1 MTDPRGNPWDYDPGP
16 ATTSGWPE
24 LFAVT
29 PNYRG
34 LGVAV
39 LGREA
44 FRWHFGP
51 MFYRGRLDGS
61 ARVLLIG
68 QEGAQDESLSHR
80 SFTGGTGAR
89 MQHVLSYLGI
99 NHSYLFL
106 NTFVY
111 PIFGQYNQKL
121 RGLAQHPVSPIVT
134 HRHQL
139 FDKVAAGDLRLVIAV
154 GTAAKESVATWIASH
169 GGHADPANLHLATC
183 GDPLSGVR
191 FIGVLHPGGIS
202 ASGGAAAIKADFAR
216 ATNQIR
222 TWIDGDAGWLP
233 ADPDAGRDLTKPFAY
248 SSDPGP
254 YADFPFG
261 TTPRLGRSATSSN
274 RGDDQRSIQL
284 FSAHGKYNARGAVL
298 NYTDTGLGTKDGYTD
313 ASGDLP
319 VEPPRHFPRRF
330 DPGPP
335 AAWAKLLMGGEPG
348 LGWPDFASLG
358 VTSDASFGTGAV
370 YRGRFTSVS
379 LAVLADPASPDDLFT
394 GRALCGE
401 AGQRLQA
408 LLTAAGLT
416 TRYLIVRTLPVDVSD
431 LTAAKRTTLVNNAA
445 VRALHAEIWNRVAAA
460 NNGLAALLTVGS
472 GAKQLASKV
481 APAGLPVI
489 NLPAWSAGAAGQWQ
503 AGLDTLSGL
512 TYATD
517 LSAPTFHLPSGRG
530 RIPSGDLPNGTPLW
544 VGTSGDR
551 GSRPLDGDTGRRSPD
566 YLKLYLPDWVFQ
578 LTPPP
583 LSAADA
589 AIVDQLKT

>member
-1 MTDPRGNPWDYDPGP
+1 MTDPRGNPWEYDPGP

-24 LFAVT
+24 LFAAT

-51 MFYRGRLDGS
+51 MFYRGRLDDS
-61 ARVLLIG
+61 ARVLIIG

-89 MQHVLSYLGI
+89 MQHVLGYLGI
-99 NHSYLFL
+99 NRSYLFL

-121 RGLAQHPVSPIVT
+121 RGLAQNPVSPIVM

-139 FDKVAAGDLRLVIAV
+139 FDKVATGDLRLVIAV
-154 GTAAKESVATWIASH
+154 GTAAKESVATWVTAN
-169 GGHADPANLHLATC
+169 GGSADPANLQNATC
-183 GDPLSGVR
+183 GGPLAGVR

-202 ASGGAAAIKADFAR
+202 VTGGAAAIKADFAR

-222 TWIDGDAGWLP
+222 TWINGDSGWLP
-233 ADPDAGRDLTKPFAY
+233 ADPGANRDLSKPFVYA
-248 SSDPGP
+248 SDPGP

-261 TTPRLGRSATSSN
+261 MSPRLGRSATSSN
-274 RGDDQRSIQL
+274 RGDDERSIQM

-298 NYTDTGLGTKDGYTD
+298 NYTYTGEGTKDGYTD

-335 AAWAKLLMGGEPG
+335 AAWAQLLMGGQSG

-358 VTSDASFGTGAV
+358 VTSDASFGTGAI

-379 LAVLADPASPDDLFT
+379 VAVLADPASADDLFS

-416 TRYLIVRTLPVDVSD
+416 TRYLIVCTVPVDISD
-431 LTAAKRTTLVNNAA
+431 LTTARLNALVDNTA
-445 VRALHAEIWNRVAAA
+445 VWALHAEIWRRVRAA
-460 NNGLAALLTVGS
+460 NGGLAALLAIGS
-472 GAKQLASKV
+472 GAQRLASNV
-481 APAGLPVI
+481 APAGVPVI
-489 NLPAWSAGAAGQWQ
+489 NLPAWSSGAAGQWQ

-512 TYATD
+512 TYAKD
-517 LSAPTFHLPSGRG
+517 LSSPTFQLPSGRG
-530 RIPSGDLPNGTPLW
+530 RVPSGDLPNGTPLW

-551 GSRPLDGDTGRRSPD
+551 GSRPVDGNTGRPSPD
-566 YLKLYLPDWVFQ
+566 YVKVYLPEWAFE

-583 LSAADA
+583 LSADDA
-589 AIVDQLKT
+589 ALVDQLKT